1 MGQKYVFKALIYR
14 EMKDKDIQRTNQ
26 NDSRL
31 VEKPIYS
38 SHVFDGKLLQVYV
51 DDVEL
56 PDGSASTR
64 DWIKHPGASAVV
76 PVFEDGT
83 IMLLRQFRYPPRRIF
98 LEVPAGK
105 LDPGESPESTARREL
120 TEESGLTCKQIQKA
134 GEFYPAIGYAD
145 EIIHVF
151 VAWGLTA
158 ESQNVDDDEFVIPH
172 RLSFSE
178 AIRMIGN
185 GGITDA
191 KTIASLV
198 QARMWWEIHEPFRV
212 EFT

>member
-1 MGQKYVFKALIYR
+1 
-14 EMKDKDIQRTNQ
+14 MKDKDLTPANT

-31 VEKPIYS
+31 IEKPIS
-38 SHVFDGKLLQVYV
+38 STHVFDGKLLQVYV

-56 PDGSASTR
+56 PDGSVSTR

-83 IMLLRQFRYPPRRIF
+83 IMLLRQFRYPPRKIF

-120 TEESGLTCKQIQKA
+120 TEESGLVCNYLEKA

-145 EIIHVF
+145 EIIYVY
-151 VAWGLTA
+151 VAWGLT
-158 ESQNVDDDEFVIPH
+158 SKSINVDDDEFVIPN
-172 RLSFSE
+172 RISFAE
-178 AIRMIGN
+178 ALRMIGN

-191 KTIASLV
+191 KTIASLI
-198 QARMWWEIHEPFRV
+198 QAQMWWKANEPFRIPSI
-212 EFT
+212 